1 MDKMIRATTYGE
13 VGIDTEASPG
23 NGQFYAKTYDGELDS
38 CGYDTVEEAW
48 AELEYVA
55 CGIDDAEFDM
65 VQDRKTGEYY
75 NPQEAF
81 DVMMNKPEIMAVL
94 KRLAVR

>member
-13 VGIDTEASPG
+13 VGINTEASPG

-38 CGYDTVEEAW
+38 CGYDTVDEAW

-55 CGIDDAEFDM
+55 CGIVDAEFDM

-81 DVMMNKPEIMAVL
+81 DAMMNKPEIIAVF